1 MADKPPAKPASSKPA
16 TSSSG
21 SLVSFREII
30 FAAILAFIIFSILRA
45 FYSSDSA
52 APVTEFFTSVLHIVK
67 IISTVISMI
76 ALVIIIFTYIRI
88 AEITAEEKKKLGL
101 ALSWEGE
108 RTEKN
113 QRWTRV
119 EEYMSSLNPSDWKVG
134 ILEADNILD
143 EITERMGYEGAT
155 VGERMK
161 NISASDF
168 PYLEEAWEAHKI
180 RNAIAHKGTDY
191 ELTRSD
197 AEHVINLYYRIFSS
211 LGYL

>member
-1 MADKPPAKPASSKPA
+1 MADKPPAKPASPKPA
-16 TSSSG
+16 PSSSG
-21 SLVSFREII
+21 ALVSFREII

-52 APVTEFFTSVLHIVK
+52 APITEFFANVIHVLK
-67 IISTVISMI
+67 IASTVISMI
-76 ALVIIIFTYIRI
+76 ALIIIIFAYIRI
-88 AEITAEEKKKLGL
+88 EEISTEEKKKLGL

-113 QRWTRV
+113 QRWVRV

-143 EITERMGYEGAT
+143 EITERMGYEGST